1 MKPAPLRAFFF
12 LPNDRVGIWAGDPT
26 RIAASLYW
34 RGDPKPAARGSRIA
48 ARVAGDGWKS
58 NGKLPRVADHGAGI
72 TARGSSAAGIVG
84 GGVGWKSNGKLPNRR
99 RGTSTGKQTDETL
112 ARFGR
117 DRSGSGRARRVEVK
131 RKLPNRRRETSN
143 GDQTDE
149 TLARFGDRGSRIG
162 RGSIVGVNRGS
173 GILAPIGEDR
183 GQIAKLLIGLAN
195 RGSGSADRGTF
206 QTEGGRRG
214 AACFTS

>member
-1 MKPAPLRAFFF
+1 MESGRGTLRGSRLASISGGT
-12 LPNDRVGIWAGDPT
+12 LNRRRAGRGSRRGSRVAGGSQT
-26 RIAASLYW
+26 
-34 RGDPKPAARGSRIA
+34 GNFHGSRIA
-48 ARVAGDGWKS
+48 
-58 NGKLPRVADHGAGI
+58 
-72 TARGSSAAGIVG
+72 ARGSSAAGIVG

-149 TLARFGDRGSRIG
+149 TLARFAGRGSRIG
-162 RGSIVGVNRGS
+162 RGSIVGINRQS
-173 GILAPIGEDR
+173 GILAPIGSDRAGIAGRSIGFADR
-183 GQIAKLLIGLAN
+183 GAGIAE
-195 RGSGSADRGTF
+195 RGTF
-206 QTEGGRRG
+206 QPAGGRRG
-214 AACFTS
+214 AACFTY

>member
-72 TARGSSAAGIVG
+72 VG
-84 GGVGWKSNGKLPNRR
+84 GGDRR
-99 RGTSTGKQTDETL
+99 R
-112 ARFGR
+112 
-117 DRSGSGRARRVEVK
+117 RRVEVK
-131 RKLPNRRRETSN
+131 RETSKPTAGNVHGKTNRRNFSAVRGSRIADRSRFDSRCQSWI
-143 GDQTDE
+143 GDSGSDRGGSRPDRQTFN
-149 TLARFGDRGSRIG
+149 RFSQSWIADRGSRYVSTGGREAG
-162 RGSIVGVNRGS
+162 RGMFHFLKDTKNPALGGVH
-173 GILAPIGEDR
+173 
-183 GQIAKLLIGLAN
+183 
-195 RGSGSADRGTF
+195 
-206 QTEGGRRG
+206 
-214 AACFTS
+214 